1 MADEKYILGIDIGT
15 TSVKGCIVSQ
25 SSRQVV
31 SRQVKDS
38 RAGGVPSELG
48 VEGNKQDAPTILS
61 ALYNCLSRLP
71 KDQLRN
77 VSQIGICGQMHGVM
91 LWDGEAIASVGP
103 KHAENVA
110 SGALTDQRLEV
121 PSGSV
126 SHVYTWQDSRCSP
139 EFLRSLP
146 KPRSSHLRV
155 ASGFGC
161 ATLFWKQRYQ
171 PEKLQNSPFTQAGT
185 VQDFIVALLCGLS
198 HPVMSVQ
205 NAASWGYFDTEA
217 MSWETDLLA
226 EDGFPVHLLPPTVVA
241 SGSVAGHLVNSW
253 YGIPAGTP
261 VGAALGDL
269 PCSVLATLVGE
280 TDAVMNVSTS
290 AQLAFVMPE
299 GYRPVPF
306 MATEDTGSPGTGPS
320 LETVEYFPYFDGRY
334 LSVAASMNGGNVL
347 AAYVA
352 ALQRWVGEL
361 SGGKHGVPQAKVWE
375 CILKL
380 GEAEEGKTSSMKIQP
395 LLFGERHCPER
406 RASIEGIGPSS
417 LGLGPI
423 TKALCVGLV
432 DNIHRMMPQ
441 EKLLASGVKRL
452 LGVGSALA
460 RNKILQSCV
469 RERYELRSS
478 SEGEEGAGEQLE
490 VVFTSAG
497 DAAFGA
503 ALAMLPKLA

>member
-1 MADEKYILGIDIGT
+1 MT
-15 TSVKGCIVSQ
+15 
-25 SSRQVV
+25 
-31 SRQVKDS
+31 
-38 RAGGVPSELG
+38 LG

-61 ALYNCLSRLP
+61 ALYYCISRLP
-71 KDQLRN
+71 KDMLRH
-77 VSQIGICGQMHGVM
+77 VSHIGICGQMHGVM
-91 LWDGEAIASVGP
+91 LWDGDAIANVTAR
-103 KHAENVA
+103 HAENIA
-110 SGALTDQRLEV
+110 TGALTDQRLEV
-121 PSGSV
+121 PHGSV

-146 KPRSSHLRV
+146 QPQSSHLRV
-155 ASGFGC
+155 ATGFGC

-171 PEKLQNSPFTQAGT
+171 PQKLQNSPFTRAGT
-185 VQDFIVALLCGLS
+185 VQDLIVALLCGLP
-198 HPVMSVQ
+198 HAVMSVQ

-226 EDGFPVHLLPPTVVA
+226 ENDFPVHLLPPMVLK

-269 PCSVLATLVGE
+269 PCSVLATLVSE

-299 GYRPVPF
+299 GFHPAPLS
-306 MATEDTGSPGTGPS
+306 TLEEGSTGSS
-320 LETVEYFPYFDGRY
+320 EMVEYFPYFGGRY

-380 GEAEEGKTSSMKIQP
+380 GEAEEGASSTMKIQP
-395 LLFGERHCPER
+395 LLFGERHCPEH
-406 RASIEGIGPSS
+406 RACIEGIGPSS

-432 DNIHRMMPQ
+432 DNIHRMMPK
-441 EKLLASGVKRL
+441 EKLLSSGIKRL

-460 RNKILQSCV
+460 RNKVLQSCV
-469 RERYELRSS
+469 KERYEQVVKGSD
-478 SEGEEGAGEQLE
+478 GEQIESHLE
-490 VVFTSAG
+490 VIFTSAG
-497 DAAFGA
+497 DAACGA
-503 ALAMLPKLA
+503 ALAMMPKAV